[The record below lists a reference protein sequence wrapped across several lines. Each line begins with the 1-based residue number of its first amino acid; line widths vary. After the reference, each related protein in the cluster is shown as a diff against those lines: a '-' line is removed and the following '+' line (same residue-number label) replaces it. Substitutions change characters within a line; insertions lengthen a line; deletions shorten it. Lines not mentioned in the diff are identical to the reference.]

1 LATTGSDDPR
11 NIIYE
16 QRTQLYGGFSESD
29 LVEQPAI
36 DLFRDLGWQTA
47 NLMGE
52 FGGKTGG
59 SKSPEGRASKRDV
72 VLPNRLRVAMK
83 RLNPRLPQEALDDAF
98 SALTRE
104 RGAIDPIRANA
115 EIHELLRDGVKVEV
129 RGPGGDRIKE
139 TVRVI
144 DWETPQ
150 ENDFFLASQVWF
162 AGELYTKRADLV
174 GFING
179 LPLLFIELK
188 ASHRAMADAYTGNLS
203 DYRATIPHVFTPN
216 AFVILSNGRE
226 AVLGGAQ
233 APLEYFNEWK
243 RIDEEEEPGVVSL
256 DTLIRGTCRPARFL
270 DIVENFIAFEEGK
283 KGLVKKLGKTHQL
296 LGVNRA
302 IAAVDK
308 IEENRGRLGVF
319 WHTQGSGK
327 SLSMLFFARKVLR
340 KKPGDWTFLIVTD
353 RTELDDQIAGTFSA
367 CGALVKVREEV
378 QAGSRDH
385 LKDLLRGNE
394 RYIFTLIQK
403 FGTAR
408 GEVFPVLSTRSDII
422 VITDEAHRSQYDI
435 LAANMRAALPNAAFI
450 GFTGTPLIAGEERT
464 REVFGDYVSIYDFA
478 QSIADGA
485 TVPLYYESRLPEL
498 HLTNE
503 QLGDEIAR
511 VIDDANLSEEEEEAL
526 ARRFA
531 KQYQLITND
540 DRLEK
545 VAADL
550 VRHFSGRGYR
560 GKAMFVAIDKATAIR
575 MYDKFRRHWGEMLA
589 RETKRIAT
597 IEDAVERAALQEKLD
612 WLTKT
617 DMAVVVSPSQNEIA
631 LMAKRGLDIELHRRR
646 LVKEDLDE
654 KFKAAEDPLRLVF
667 VCAMWITGFDVP
679 TCSTIYLD
687 KPMKN
692 HTLMQTIA
700 RANRVAPGKQ
710 AGLIVDYVGVFR
722 NLKEALAIYAQ
733 PRPGVTT
740 DPIEGKDEL
749 VEALRAALK
758 KAVEFAEARSVRPAD
773 VMRVSGFERQAA
785 LQDAAERL
793 LGSDEEKRAF
803 LRLVGDAWKLFRA
816 VLPDPAANEFRGD
829 MIVLQVV
836 AEMIRTMTRKSPSK
850 NVLEAVAE
858 IERLID
864 EAISGVA
871 IRAPVP
877 SGEDMKQL
885 FDLSTIDFE
894 RLAELF
900 ARGQRR
906 TATEILRGQAEERA
920 RGLANRNPTR
930 ADLLERLNDLID
942 RYNAG
947 SMDIERLFEE
957 LTAFVQA
964 MDEEEQRH
972 VKEGLTEEELAI
984 FDILTRPEP
993 KLTKAEELEVKKI
1006 ARHLLAKLKR
1016 EKFILDWRLRETAKA
1031 DVRETIRQEFDLLPE
1046 VYERK
1051 LWDEKVERTYQFVFE
1066 HFAAVQ
1072 ADGWDLL

>member
-1 LATTGSDDPR
+1 MTAGPDDPENFAYR
-11 NIIYE
+11 
-16 QRTQLYGGFSESD
+16 QRTPLYGGFSEND

-36 DLFRDLGWQTA
+36 NLFGALGWQTA

-52 FGGKTGG
+52 FGAKGG
-59 SKSPEGRASKRDV
+59 GAKSPKGRESKRDAI
-72 VLPNRLRVAMK
+72 LPNRLRLALK
-83 RLNPRLPQEALDDAF
+83 RLNPGLPQEALDEAY

-104 RGAIDPIRANA
+104 RSAIDPIRANA
-115 EIHELLRDGVKVEV
+115 EVHALLREGVKIEA
-129 RGPGGDRIKE
+129 RSAGGARI
-139 TVRVI
+139 TQTIRVI
-144 DWETPQ
+144 DWRTP
-150 ENDFFLASQVWF
+150 EANDFFLASQVWF
-162 AGELYTKRADLV
+162 AGELYTRRADLV
-174 GFING
+174 GFVNG
-179 LPLLFIELK
+179 MPLLFVELK
-188 ASHRAMADAYTGNLS
+188 ASHKAMADAYDGNLS

-216 AFVILSNGRE
+216 AFVILSNGLE

-243 RIDEEEEPGVVSL
+243 RIDAEEEPGVVSL
-256 DTLIRGTCRPARFL
+256 DTLIKGTCRPARFL

-283 KGLVKKLGKTHQL
+283 HGLVKKLAKNHQL

-302 IAAVDK
+302 IDAVAK
-308 IEENRGRLGVF
+308 IKENRGRLGVF

-340 KKPGDWTFLIVTD
+340 TKPGDWTFLIVTD
-353 RTELDDQIAGTFSA
+353 RSELDDQIAGAFSA
-367 CGALVKVREEV
+367 CGALTKGRETV

-385 LKDLLRGNE
+385 LKALLRGNE

-408 GEVFPVLSTRSDII
+408 GETYPELSARDDII
-422 VITDEAHRSQYDI
+422 VINDEAHRSQYDI

-450 GFTGTPLIAGEERT
+450 GFTGTPLIAGEEERT

-503 QLGDEIAR
+503 QLGEEIAR
-511 VIDDANLSEEEEEAL
+511 VIDEADLGEDEEDALQ
-526 ARRFA
+526 RRFA
-531 KQYQLITND
+531 KQYHLITND

-550 VRHFSGRGYR
+550 VRHFSRRGYR

-575 MYDKFRRHWGEMLA
+575 MYDKVRRYWGEMLA
-589 RETKRIAT
+589 RETKRVAKIAD
-597 IEDAVERAALQEKLD
+597 EVERAALQEHLD
-612 WLTKT
+612 WLAKT
-617 DMAVVVSPSQNEIA
+617 DMAVVVSASQNEIS
-631 LMAKRGLDIELHRRR
+631 LMKERGLDIEPHRARM
-646 LVKEDLDE
+646 VKEDLDE
-654 KFKAAEDPLRLVF
+654 KFKAADDPFRLVF

-679 TCSTIYLD
+679 TCSTVYLD

-692 HTLMQTIA
+692 HSLMQTIA

-733 PRPGVTT
+733 PRPGVAT
-740 DPIEGKDEL
+740 DPIEGKAEL
-749 VEALRAALK
+749 VESLRIALRR
-758 KAVEFAEARSVRPAD
+758 AVVFAEARSVRPAD
-773 VMRVSGFERQAA
+773 VLRATGFERQAA
-785 LQDAAERL
+785 LRQATENL
-793 LGSDEEKRAF
+793 LGKDEDKRAF
-803 LRLVGDAWKLFRA
+803 LHLVGEAWTLFRA

-850 NVLEAVAE
+850 NVLAVIAE
-858 IERLID
+858 IERMID

-877 SGEDMKQL
+877 SGEDMRRL

-900 ARGQRR
+900 AQGRR
-906 TATEILRGQAEERA
+906 KTAAEILRGQAEERA
-920 RGLANRNPTR
+920 RALVARNPTR
-930 ADLLERLNDLID
+930 VDLLERLNDLID

-947 SMDIERLFEE
+947 SMDVERLFEE
-957 LTAFVQA
+957 LTAFVQG

-993 KLTKAEELEVKKI
+993 KLTKAEELAVKKI
-1006 ARHLLAKLKR
+1006 ACELLAKLKR

-1031 DVRETIRQEFDLLPE
+1031 DVRETIRQEFDQLPQ

-1051 LWDEKVERTYQFVFE
+1051 LWEEKVERTYQFVFE
-1066 HFAAVQ
+1066 HFAAM
-1072 ADGWDLL
+1072 

>member
-1 LATTGSDDPR
+1 MSGNGPNEIVHEHRTPR
-11 NIIYE
+11 
-16 QRTQLYGGFSESD
+16 YGGFSEAD
-29 LVEQPAI
+29 LVERPAI
-36 DLFRDLGWQTA
+36 GLFETLGWRTADLFA
-47 NLMGE
+47 E
-52 FGGKTGG
+52 FSTIGG
-59 SKSPEGRASKRDV
+59 SSEGRASKRDA
-72 VLPNRLRVAMK
+72 VLPNRLRAALK
-83 RLNPRLPQEALDDAF
+83 RLNPALPQDALDDAT
-98 SALTRE
+98 SILTRE

-115 EIHELLRDGVKVEV
+115 EVHDLLRKGVVIEV
-129 RGPGGDRIKE
+129 RGPGGARKKE

-144 DWETPQ
+144 DWDNPEA
-150 ENDFFLASQVWF
+150 NDFFLASQVWF
-162 AGELYTKRADLV
+162 AGELYTRRADLV
-174 GFING
+174 GFVNG
-179 LPLLFIELK
+179 LPLLFVELK
-188 ASHRAMADAYTGNLS
+188 TSWKAMADAYNGNLS
-203 DYRATIPHVFTPN
+203 DYRTAIPHVFTPN
-216 AFVILSNGRE
+216 AFVILSNGLE
-226 AVLGGAQ
+226 AVLGAPY

-243 RIDEEEEPGVVSL
+243 RIDDEEEPGVVSL

-283 KGLVKKLGKTHQL
+283 HGLVKKVAKTHQL

-308 IEENRGRLGVF
+308 IDENRGRLGVF

-340 KKPGDWTFLIVTD
+340 KKPGDWTFLVVTD

-367 CGALVKVREEV
+367 CGELTKLREHV
-378 QAGSRDH
+378 QAQSRDH
-385 LKDLLRGNE
+385 LKELLQGNE

-408 GEVFPVLSTRSDII
+408 GEVYPALSTRSDII
-422 VITDEAHRSQYDI
+422 VVTDEAHRSQYDI

-450 GFTGTPLIAGEERT
+450 GFTGTPLIAGEEERT

-478 QSIADGA
+478 QSVADGA

-498 HLTNE
+498 HLTND

-511 VIDDANLSEEEEEAL
+511 VIDDANLSEDEEDAL
-526 ARRFA
+526 SRRFA

-560 GKAMFVAIDKATAIR
+560 GKAMFVAIDKATAVR
-575 MYDKFRRHWGEMLA
+575 MYDKVSRHWSEMLA
-589 RETKRIAT
+589 GEENRVAAM
-597 IEDAVERAALQEKLD
+597 EDAIERAALQEQLD
-612 WLTKT
+612 WLKQTE
-617 DMAVVVSPSQNEIA
+617 MAVVVSQSQNEIS
-631 LMAKRGLDIELHRRR
+631 LMAKRGLNIEPHRQR

-654 KFKAAEDPLRLVF
+654 KFKAPEDPLRLVF

-679 TCSTIYLD
+679 TCSTVYID

-722 NLKEALAIYAQ
+722 NLKAALAIYAQ

-749 VEALRAALK
+749 VAALRAALGE
-758 KAVEFAEARSVRPAD
+758 AVAFAEARMVRPAD
-773 VMRVSGFERQAA
+773 VLRVGGFERQAA
-785 LQDAAERL
+785 LQQAVEKL
-793 LGSDEEKRAF
+793 LGTDDDKRAF
-803 LRLVGDAWKLFRA
+803 LRLVGNAWKLFRA
-816 VLPDPAANEFRGD
+816 VLPDPAANEFRGE

-836 AEMIRTMTRKSPSK
+836 AEMIRTMTRKSPSE
-850 NVLEAVAE
+850 NALAVIAE

-877 SGEDMKQL
+877 TGEDIKQL

-900 ARGQRR
+900 AQGQRR
-906 TATEILRGQAEERA
+906 TAAEILRGQAEERA

-930 ADLLERLNDLID
+930 ADLLEQLNELID

-947 SMDIERLFEE
+947 SMDTERLFEE
-957 LTAFVQA
+957 LTAFTRA
-964 MDEEEQRH
+964 LDEEEQRH
-972 VKEGLTEEELAI
+972 IKEGLSEEELAV

-993 KLTKAEELEVKKI
+993 MLSKAEELAVKKI
-1006 ARHLLAKLKR
+1006 ARELLAKLKR

-1031 DVRETIRQEFDLLPE
+1031 DVRETIRQEFDQLPE

-1051 LWDEKVERTYQFVFE
+1051 LWEEKVERTYQFVFE
-1066 HFAAVQ
+1066 HFATA
-1072 ADGWDLL
+1072 

>member
-1 LATTGSDDPR
+1 MTAGPGD
-11 NIIYE
+11 IIYE
-16 QRTQLYGGFSESD
+16 RRTPRYGGFSEAD

-36 DLFRDLGWQTA
+36 DLFATLGWRTA
-47 NLMGE
+47 NLFGE
-52 FGGKTGG
+52 FSGNGG
-59 SKSPEGRASKRDV
+59 SAEGRASKRDA
-72 VLPNRLRVAMK
+72 VLPNRLRLALS
-83 RLNPRLPQEALDDAF
+83 RLNPALPQEALDDAF
-98 SALTRE
+98 SILTRE

-115 EIHELLRDGVKVEV
+115 EIHELLRKGVIVDT
-129 RGPGGDRIKE
+129 RGPDGARLKE

-144 DWETPQ
+144 DWEHPEQ
-150 ENDFFLASQVWF
+150 NDFFLASQVWF
-162 AGELYTKRADLV
+162 AGEFYNRRADLV
-174 GFING
+174 GFVNG

-188 ASHRAMADAYTGNLS
+188 ASHKAMADAYSGNLC
-203 DYRATIPHVFTPN
+203 DYRTAIPHVFVPN
-216 AFVILSNGRE
+216 AFVILSNGLE
-226 AVLGGAQ
+226 AVLG
-233 APLEYFNEWK
+233 APHAALEHFNEWK
-243 RIDEEEEPGVVSL
+243 RIDAEEEPGVVGL
-256 DTLIRGTCRPARFL
+256 DTLIKGTCPPARFL
-270 DIVENFIAFEEGK
+270 DIIENFVAFQEDK
-283 KGLVKKLGKTHQL
+283 RGLVKKLAKTHQL

-308 IEENRGRLGVF
+308 IKENKGRLGVF

-340 KKPGDWTFLIVTD
+340 KTPGDWTFVVVTD

-367 CGALVKVREEV
+367 CGELTKPRETV
-378 QAGSRDH
+378 QAQSRDH
-385 LKDLLRGNE
+385 LKELLRGNE

-450 GFTGTPLIAGEERT
+450 GFTGTPLIAGEEERT

-498 HLTNE
+498 HLSNE

-511 VIDDANLSEEEEEAL
+511 VIDDANLSEEEEEAIS
-526 ARRFA
+526 RRFA

-550 VRHFSGRGYR
+550 VRHFSGRGYP

-575 MYDKFRRHWGEMLA
+575 MYDKVRLSWGEMLA
-589 RETKRIAT
+589 RETRRIER
-597 IEDAVERAALQEKLD
+597 IVDPVERAALQEQLD
-612 WLTKT
+612 WLTQT

-631 LMAKRGLDIELHRRR
+631 LMAGKGLQIEPHRRR
-646 LVKEDLDE
+646 MVNEDLDE

-722 NLKEALAIYAQ
+722 NLKQALAIYAQ

-749 VEALRAALK
+749 VEALRAALRN
-758 KAVEFAEARSVRPAD
+758 ALMFAEAHDVRPAD
-773 VMRVSGFERQAA
+773 VLRAAGFERQAA
-785 LQDAAERL
+785 LQQAAERL
-793 LGSDEEKRAF
+793 LGTDEEKRAY

-816 VLPDPAANEFRGD
+816 VLPDPAANELRGD
-829 MIVLQVV
+829 MIVLQVI
-836 AEMIRTMTRKSPSK
+836 AEMIRTLTRREPSR
-850 NVLEAVAE
+850 NLTAVIAE

-864 EAISGVA
+864 EAISGAA

-877 SGEDMKQL
+877 SGEDMQRL
-885 FDLSTIDFE
+885 FDLSTLDFA

-900 ARGQRR
+900 ALGQRR

-920 RGLANRNPTR
+920 RDLANRNPTR
-930 ADLLERLNDLID
+930 ADFLERLNDLID

-947 SMDIERLFEE
+947 SMDLERLFEE
-957 LTAFVQA
+957 LTAFA
-964 MDEEEQRH
+964 RALDEEEQRH
-972 VKEGLTEEELAI
+972 VRENLSEDELAI

-993 KLTKAEELEVKKI
+993 KLTQPEEVKVKKI
-1006 ARHLLAKLKR
+1006 ARHLLEKLKR
-1016 EKFILDWRLRETAKA
+1016 EKFILDWRLREAAKA
-1031 DVRETIRQEFDLLPE
+1031 DVRETIRTELDELPE
-1046 VYERK
+1046 AYERM
-1051 LWDEKVERTYQFVFE
+1051 LWEEKVERTYQFVFE
-1066 HFAAVQ
+1066 HFPGAMS
-1072 ADGWDLL
+1072 LP